1 MLNSLNKEL
10 WTKTYPKLLLSLFSV
25 RHLLIYCWAWGLPFS
40 VVCIPRECFSFGDSS
55 WVKIS
60 GCGGLKGNGIHRLL
74 RSEIIRRCGLVEGSV
89 PLGVGLAMEQIVFYP
104 MNTHTD
110 TLGYH
115 THKTVDSIDYGLK
128 PPKLYPLFKLT
139 CVMVMKI
146 WLMH

>member
-55 WVKIS
+55 WVKVS

-74 RSEIIRRCGLVEGSV
+74 RSDIIRRCGLVEGSV

-104 MNTHTD
+104 MNTHTPIHLD
-110 TLGYH
+110 ITC
-115 THKTVDSIDYGLK
+115 TKQWI
-128 PPKLYPLFKLT
+128 PLIMDWNLQNYIL
-139 CVMVMKI
+139 VLS
-146 WLMH
+146 WLVLW